1 MIMTFFFRPMCC
13 FKQEAFRGRGVTIPE
28 ATFLLDD
35 HSCRPI
41 IPRIELFRAIK
52 QLPNRCAASHNSRN
66 DCWVVVHGRAYDVTS
81 YLEAHPG
88 GESIV
93 LEYAGKDATRVFDCA
108 MHSPSALK
116 IMENYMVIDSNE
128 WCGEMRRGFCE
139 SFPRRSSTR
148 LCTKSDMCSGYEL
161 QTRSLI
167 FCVDSLLLM
176 SFP

>member
-1 MIMTFFFRPMCC
+1 MMIMTFFFRPMCC

-81 YLEAHPG
+81 YLKAHPG
-88 GESIV
+88 GESII

-128 WCGEMRRGFCE
+128 WCGEMRRGFW
-139 SFPRRSSTR
+139 SRRDFVLLPSP
-148 LCTKSDMCSGYEL
+148 SGF
-161 QTRSLI
+161 R
-167 FCVDSLLLM
+167 DAMKKLL
-176 SFP
+176 SGWG